1 MKQKNPYSRRNI
13 IYIICVLTTLMMSCC
28 DSDTTNDVHSV
39 YYWRTSFTVSD
50 DAARWM
56 EEQNVTRMYMRLFDV
71 VEADNDEGGRP
82 VATITFR
89 DSVPNCLTI
98 IPVVFI
104 RNEAIAGMKDM
115 NGLCDKLLK
124 RVDDIT
130 QRNGM
135 GICQEVQIDCD
146 WTRSTRESYFAL
158 LKIMGDKLHSDGRLL
173 STTIR
178 LHQLDQDAPPVDRG
192 VLMLYNTGNFRDEN
206 EENSILS
213 TQSAEPYF
221 SRFDGYKL
229 PLSLALPDFG
239 WNVVFRDG
247 KFAQIVQNANL
258 SDTSLYRLTD
268 KDKYVVMSYHNPGG
282 NAAVTGEESTLYPFD
297 ILRHEES
304 SDSLNQVMYDK
315 IKSLRHDV
323 VSEVILYHLHDN
335 PRQVFPK

>member
-1 MKQKNPYSRRNI
+1 MALVTGCS
-13 IYIICVLTTLMMSCC
+13 
-28 DSDTTNDVHSV
+28 DSDSIDDVHSV
-39 YYWRTSFTVSD
+39 YYWRTSFAVSD

-56 EEQNVTRMYMRLFDV
+56 KEQNVSRMYMRLFDV

-89 DSVPNCLTI
+89 DSVPEDLTI

-104 RNEAIAGMKDM
+104 RNEAIVSMKDM
-115 NGLCDKLLK
+115 NGFCDKLLK
-124 RVDDIT
+124 RIDDIT
-130 QRNGM
+130 RKNGM

-146 WTRSTRESYFAL
+146 WTRSTRDSYFAL
-158 LKIMGDKLHSDGRLL
+158 LKALAGKLHGEGRLL

-192 VLMLYNTGNFRDEN
+192 VLMLYNTGNFRDAN

-213 TQSAEPYF
+213 SQSAEPYF
-221 SRFDGYKL
+221 SRFAGYGL

-258 SDTSLYRLTD
+258 ADTSLYRLTD
-268 KDKYVVMSYHNPGG
+268 KDNYVVLSYHNPGA

-304 SDSLNQVMYDK
+304 SDSLNQIMYDK
-315 IKSLRHDV
+315 IKSLRRDV

-335 PRQVFPK
+335 PRQVFPQ